1 MCHLEWHRVR
11 IGQFASSLNSKLAC
25 RYVDMIVT
33 EGVRAALRTRAQVSV
48 CMRRVLDEQGFIE
61 VETPM
66 LEASAGGADA
76 RPFVTWHNALQR
88 PYVLRIATY
97 ASCSLFEVNARGG
110 HHSNSM
116 EKLIGVGRL
125 ICKVLA
131 IQLAVVFRQTHL
143 CFHVCCG
150 GSCSALK
157 QVLCRVCQDS
167 S

>member
-1 MCHLEWHRVR
+1 MLSRHVSLGFAHALSGQPESCLDLEM
-11 IGQFASSLNSKLAC
+11 AC

-61 VETPM
+61 IETPM

-97 ASCSLFEVNARGG
+97 ASRSLP
-110 HHSNSM
+110 SS
-116 EKLIGVGRL
+116 
-125 ICKVLA
+125 
-131 IQLAVVFRQTHL
+131 Q
-143 CFHVCCG
+143 
-150 GSCSALK
+150 
-157 QVLCRVCQDS
+157 CQRWQMFNFQK
-167 S
+167 